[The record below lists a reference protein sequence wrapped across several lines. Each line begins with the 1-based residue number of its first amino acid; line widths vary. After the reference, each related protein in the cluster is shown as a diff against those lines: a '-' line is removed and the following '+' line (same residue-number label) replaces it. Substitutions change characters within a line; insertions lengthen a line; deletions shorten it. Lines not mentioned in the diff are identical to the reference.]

1 MGILDILGDIESIE
15 QFYDS
20 LEIKKEYMLDLYSR
34 EAFLFKLTCEG
45 NTQFAL
51 SSRDLIR

>member
-20 LEIKKEYMLDLYSR
+20 LETKKEYMLDLYSR

-45 NTQFAL
+45 NT
-51 SSRDLIR
+51 